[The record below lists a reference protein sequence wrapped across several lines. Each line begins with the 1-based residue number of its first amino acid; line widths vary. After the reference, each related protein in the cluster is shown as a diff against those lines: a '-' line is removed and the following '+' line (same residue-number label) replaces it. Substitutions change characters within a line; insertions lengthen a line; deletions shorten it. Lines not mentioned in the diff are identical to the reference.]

1 MQTSRSKQAERT
13 RQAILD
19 TARRLFAERGFD
31 ATSLQVIADDM
42 GVRKANVYY
51 YFKTKGAILTALL
64 TSVTAPM
71 AALIDSL
78 AAIED
83 PGQRKRLLAKGFASQ
98 TVRSYR
104 ESGSMNLGDPG
115 LFREPE
121 AAAVLEDLGNRAL
134 RILFGDNPTP
144 DQRAAFWLVFDLA
157 PALRRL
163 DDLSDEQLRD
173 TVEGLLLRVV
183 GEA

>member
-1 MQTSRSKQAERT
+1 MQTSRSQQAVRT
-13 RQAILD
+13 KQAILE

-64 TSVTAPM
+64 KSVTEPM
-71 AALIDSL
+71 AALLDSL
-78 AAIED
+78 ADIDD
-83 PGQRKRLLAKGFASQ
+83 PDERKSLLVKGFASE

-104 ESGSMNLGDPG
+104 ESGSMNLSDPG

-121 AAAVLEDLGNRAL
+121 AAAVLEDLGTKAL

-157 PALRRL
+157 PVLRRL
-163 DDLSDEQLRD
+163 DDLSDDQLRE
-173 TVEGLLLRVV
+173 TIERLLWRVV
-183 GEA
+183 GDV